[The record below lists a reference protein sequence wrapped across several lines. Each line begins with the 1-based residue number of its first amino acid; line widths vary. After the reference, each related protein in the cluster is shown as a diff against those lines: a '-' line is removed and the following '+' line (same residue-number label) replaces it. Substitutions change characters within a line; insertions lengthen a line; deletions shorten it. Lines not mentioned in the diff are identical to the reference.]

1 MDKEVVYQRIRAA
14 QAGDMAM
21 QELLVADNLNLVRS
35 VVKRFGLH
43 GEDWD
48 DLFQTGC
55 IGLVKAIRRFDLTR
69 GLQFSS
75 YAVPMIIGEIKQY
88 FRENQKI
95 HISRSV
101 QEMSVKVL
109 KMQEVLY
116 HQLRREP
123 TVGEIADGLGI
134 TSIQVAE
141 AMGATRSVGSLDE
154 MSDRGD
160 HKSAMTWLDKVPAR
174 AIRPDDSDRLL
185 VADELG
191 RLSERQQTILR
202 MRFWQDKT
210 QAEVARK
217 LGISQVQVS
226 RLEKKALLLL
236 RQEGN
241 RVKSR

>member
-14 QAGDMAM
+14 QAGDTAM

-35 VVKRFGLH
+35 VVKRFGLR
-43 GEDWD
+43 GEEWD

-69 GLQFSS
+69 GVQFSS

-123 TVGEIADGLGI
+123 TVREIADRLGV

-141 AMGATRSVGSLDE
+141 AIGATRSVGSLDE
-154 MSDRGD
+154 MCARYDL
-160 HKSAMTWLDKVPAR
+160 KSEMTRLDKVAAG

-185 VADELG
+185 VVDELE